1 MEAAVRL
8 SKSKREHLSDR
19 ILKLIQDDPQI
30 HILTNIDLVVRAVDD
45 AIFENLLEEQ
55 QIDDEVEALLDQ
67 NYHEIRASEMDVGA
81 LRSKMKREIC
91 RKKGFVL

>member
-1 MEAAVRL
+1 VRL
-8 SKSKREHLSDR
+8 SKYKREHLSDR
-19 ILKLIQDDPQI
+19 ILRLVQEDPQV
-30 HILTNIDLVVRAVDD
+30 HILTNVDLVVRAIDD
-45 AIFENLLEEQ
+45 AIFENLREED
-55 QIDDEVEALLDQ
+55 QIDEEVEALLEQ

>member
-1 MEAAVRL
+1 MRL